1 MNIVEVQQCLFILK
15 AFVEFTEIPEI
26 EQAIDGAF
34 DPAMAVSMAKKI
46 LKNHYIMTESEYR
59 D

>member
-15 AFVEFTEIPEI
+15 AFVEYTEIPEI
-26 EQAIDGAF
+26 AQATDGVC
-34 DPAMAVSMAKKI
+34 DPSMAVSMAKKI

>member
-15 AFVEFTEIPEI
+15 AFVEFTEIQEI
-26 EQAIDGAF
+26 EQAIDGVC
-34 DPAMAVSMAKKI
+34 DPSMAVSMARKI